1 MQGAESAQVQGA
13 ESAQNLTPEKYR
25 GWRKALQLMVTHPFG
40 DYTRSIVLSFCLT
53 RESEVLTMNLHN
65 YTHYAL
71 PTLFQ
76 GTPLSVADSETKV
89 YMKVSQCFKAPLY
102 LLLTQNT

>member
-1 MQGAESAQVQGA
+1 MQGV

-25 GWRKALQLMVTHPFG
+25 GWRKMLQLMVTHPFG
-40 DYTRSIVLSFCLT
+40 DYARSIVLSFCLM

-76 GTPLSVADSETKV
+76 GTPLSVADSKTIRTHEGFSVFHGT
-89 YMKVSQCFKAPLY
+89 PLSVADRKY
-102 LLLTQNT
+102 A